1 MKKTIILILGGA
13 VALTLSLFLSICAIS
28 QSNAESDGGL
38 FEANVEALAGVEH
51 WGTCGTVD
59 PYCDAI
65 CPNCGNEVWAKG
77 YKGPGKLT
85 NCTCSQSV
93 IEK

>member
-38 FEANVEALAGVEH
+38 FETNVEALAGVEH
-51 WGTCGTVD
+51 
-59 PYCDAI
+59 
-65 CPNCGNEVWAKG
+65 
-77 YKGPGKLT
+77 
-85 NCTCSQSV
+85 
-93 IEK
+93 